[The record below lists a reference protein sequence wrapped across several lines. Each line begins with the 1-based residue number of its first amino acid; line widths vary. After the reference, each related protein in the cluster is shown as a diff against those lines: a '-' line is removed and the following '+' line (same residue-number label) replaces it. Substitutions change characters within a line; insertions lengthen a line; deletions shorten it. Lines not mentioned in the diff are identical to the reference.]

1 MKDMRLNN
9 SRIDSVGPSALAFP
23 AFAQDH
29 GYRNIDSGKNCAWQK
44 GHNTDQSAFE
54 WLACHPKQLE
64 EFDRWMTVQRADSG
78 SFLEVFPFNINELLA
93 RSSQHVLVDVGG
105 GVGHQCQALLDMYPQ
120 FKGRV
125 ILQDL
130 PHVLEHALGTD
141 GVETM
146 TWDFWSSEQPVK
158 HASFYYMRN
167 ICHDFSDQACQTIL
181 NHVKRAIGP
190 KSKILIDEIVLAE
203 NNVHWR
209 ATQLDM
215 LMMTCLGTGE
225 RTLRRWTELLQSVG
239 LEIEGVYQ
247 YSETMGDSVIVVVPA
262 E

>member
-1 MKDMRLNN
+1 M
-9 SRIDSVGPSALAFP
+9 AFP

-54 WLACHPKQLE
+54 WLGCHPKQLE

-78 SFLEVFPFNINELLA
+78 SFLEVFLFNIDELLA
-93 RSSQHVLVDVGG
+93 CSNQHTFVDVGG
-105 GVGHQCQALLDMYPQ
+105 GVGHQCLALVNMYPQ

-125 ILQDL
+125 VLQDL
-130 PHVLEHALGTD
+130 PPVLEHALD
-141 GVETM
+141 IEGVETM
-146 TWDFWSSEQPVK
+146 AWDFWKSSEQPVR

-181 NHVKRAIGP
+181 NHVKRAVGP
-190 KSKILIDEIVLAE
+190 ESKILIDEIVLAE
-203 NNVHWR
+203 RNVHWR

-225 RTLRRWTELLQSVG
+225 RTLRRWNDLLRSVG
-239 LEIEGVYQ
+239 LKIESVHQ
-247 YSETMGDSVIVVVPA
+247 YSATMGDSLIVAVPA